1 MDKRMRSLTLALSAA
16 AFVLA
21 LIALVAALAGGSGSK
36 DVQFVVYLGTND
48 KDTGEMPMS
57 RQDAHTMAEEILLRH
72 FGGYTIQE
80 ADGGW
85 IDDGVVCQEFTLVI
99 YLSDTTLDKVH
110 AAAKDLITAFNQSTV
125 LIQQNS
131 TVTEFYSGE

>member
-48 KDTGEMPMS
+48 
-57 RQDAHTMAEEILLRH
+57 
-72 FGGYTIQE
+72 
-80 ADGGW
+80 
-85 IDDGVVCQEFTLVI
+85 
-99 YLSDTTLDKVH
+99 
-110 AAAKDLITAFNQSTV
+110 
-125 LIQQNS
+125 
-131 TVTEFYSGE
+131 